1 MHVRVISFYTTHIT
15 LTFSVCQN
23 TSVPSAGTSTLLLV
37 HFVKHALAAPP
48 PATPH
53 LPRNPRPLRLPLRT
67 LPTQV
72 RIYLG
77 ALALAAQNLEVL
89 TRWRWTRSTL

>member
-1 MHVRVISFYTTHIT
+1 MHVRDISFYTTHNT
-15 LTFSVCQN
+15 LTLSVCQN
-23 TSVPSAGTSTLLLV
+23 TSVPSVGTSTLPLV
-37 HFVKHALAAPP
+37 HFVKRALVAPP

-72 RIYLG
+72 RTYLV
-77 ALALAAQNLEVL
+77 ALARAAQNLEVL